1 MINLFVLLF
10 AFTLMYLSIVERFRS
25 YAMMICIQGFLL
37 FGISFALLNEITP
50 ANLIFIVT
58 ETIVFKAIIVPWLLY
73 RIIRSTNIN
82 RVHQGSMPT
91 FYSII
96 AVTAALIMSIWLVYM
111 MKDDSMDVLF
121 FSVSLFG
128 LFAGLL
134 LIVTHKRIFSHMV
147 GFLVL
152 ENAVFLFSLAIGAE
166 MPMLINIGILLDIIM
181 GILTLGIFITKIN
194 NQLHSLNSDILTNVH
209 D

>member
-1 MINLFVLLF
+1 
-10 AFTLMYLSIVERFRS
+10 MYLSIVERFRS
-25 YAMMICIQGFLL
+25 YAMMICLQGFLL

-58 ETIVFKAIIVPWLLY
+58 ETIVFKAVIVPWLLY
-73 RIIRSTNIN
+73 RIIRSTHIN
-82 RVHQGSMPT
+82 RVHQGSLPT

>member
-1 MINLFVLLF
+1 
-10 AFTLMYLSIVERFRS
+10 MYLSIVERFRS
-25 YAMMICIQGFLL
+25 YATLICIQGFLL
-37 FGISFALLNEITP
+37 FGVSFALLNEITP
-50 ANLIFIVT
+50 TNLIFIVT
-58 ETIVFKAIIVPWLLY
+58 ETIVFKAILVPWLLF
-73 RIIRSTNIN
+73 RIIKSTKIN
-82 RVHQGSMPT
+82 RVHQGSLPT
-91 FYSII
+91 FYAVI
-96 AVTAALIMSIWLVYM
+96 AVTAALILSLWLVYLIQ
-111 MKDDSMDVLF
+111 DDSMDVLF

-128 LFAGLL
+128 LFSGLL

-194 NQLHSLNSDILTNVH
+194 KQLHTLNADILTNVH

>member
-50 ANLIFIVT
+50 ANLVFIVT

-73 RIIRSTNIN
+73 RIIRSTNIS
-82 RVHQGSMPT
+82 RVHQGSLPA

-194 NQLHSLNSDILTNVH
+194 NQLHTLNSDNLTNVH